1 MSCHVLTFTLL
12 LPDARERHDT
22 IVGARYIG
30 ATVKGSGLTGGMG
43 RALLVALL
51 TCVVIATVA
60 VAAMLAIVTRS
71 WLGGVAMIAPMSGI
85 AIYVA
90 TRRVRR
96 WRAALE
102 RRRLRRRVGD
112 PNTLAGDWRRL
123 LNDAWAARDAYSGT
137 VADYGSSPIGERLAA
152 QQMVMDA
159 ALERC
164 GTLAHNGHRLLGQ
177 LRAFRPRRLRR
188 DLVVE
193 RHRDR
198 DSARAAALARQL
210 DDIGRLRA
218 ELDRVR
224 LQLEDQ
230 VHDMR
235 TAAWRASSLRSRETD
250 EPDVALTEL
259 LDDLAHLRAALA
271 EVERPSTRPQA
282 AAAS

>member
-1 MSCHVLTFTLL
+1 V
-12 LPDARERHDT
+12 
-22 IVGARYIG
+22 
-30 ATVKGSGLTGGMG
+30 ATVKRSGLTGGVG

-51 TCVVIATVA
+51 MCVVITTGA
-60 VAAMLAIVTRS
+60 VAAMLAVVTRS
-71 WLGGVAMIAPMSGI
+71 WLVGVAMIAPMAGI
-85 AIYVA
+85 ATYV
-90 TRRVRR
+90 TIRRARR

-112 PNTLAGDWRRL
+112 PHTLGGEWRRL
-123 LNDAWAARDAYSGT
+123 LIAAWEARDEYSRTATG
-137 VADYGSSPIGERLAA
+137 YGSSPIGERLGA

-177 LRAFRPRRLRR
+177 LRAFRPRRLRSE
-188 DLVVE
+188 LLVE

-198 DSARAAALARQL
+198 NGARAAALARQL
-210 DDIGRLRA
+210 DDIARLRA

-235 TAAWRASSLRSRETD
+235 TAAWRASSLQSRVTD

-259 LDDLAHLRAALA
+259 LDDLAHLRMALA
-271 EVERPSTRPQA
+271 EVERPAARQQA